1 MKRSNAPIFWSL
13 FGAGGVLSAL
23 FGPVLVFVTG
33 IAALNGFDLPADALA
48 YPRVLAFAQAPLGAA
63 FLFGVIALF
72 LWHAAHRIYHCLHDF
87 GVHVGMPSRFL
98 LYGSALIGT
107 IAAAVILLTIGA

>member
-23 FGPVLVFVTG
+23 VGPVLVYITG
-33 IAALNGFDLPADALA
+33 IATPTGMGMPPAALA
-48 YPRVLAFAQAPLGAA
+48 YPRVLAFAQSVGGKVA
-63 FLFGVIALF
+63 LFAVIALF

-87 GVHVGMPSRFL
+87 GVHPGAAAKGM
-98 LYGSALIGT
+98 LYGAAFTGSL
-107 IAAAVILLTIGA
+107 AAAWILLAIGR

>member
-23 FGPVLVFVTG
+23 FGPVLVFITG
-33 IAALNGFDLPADALA
+33 IAALDGFGLPPQALA
-48 YPRVLAFAQAPLGAA
+48 YPRMLEFAGSASGGF
-63 FLFGVIALF
+63 FLFAVIALF

-87 GVHVGMPSRFL
+87 GLHAGMPTRIL
-98 LYGSALIGT
+98 LYGSALTGT
-107 IAAAVILLTIGA
+107 VAAAAVLLTIRL

>member
-23 FGPVLVFVTG
+23 LAPVLIYITG
-33 IAALNGFDLPADALA
+33 VAVPTGSGIPPTALA
-48 YPRVLAFAQAPLGAA
+48 YTRVLTFAQSLHGKA
-63 FLFGVIALF
+63 FLFAVIALF

-87 GVHVGMPSRFL
+87 GVHPGMATKVV
-98 LYGSALIGT
+98 LYGTAFAGSAATAWL
-107 IAAAVILLTIGA
+107 LLTIGL

>member
-23 FGPVLVFVTG
+23 VGPVLVYITG
-33 IAALNGFDLPADALA
+33 IAAPTGVGMPPAALA
-48 YPRVLAFAQAPLGAA
+48 YPRVLAFAQNVGGKVA
-63 FLFGVIALF
+63 LFVIIALF

-87 GVHVGMPSRFL
+87 GVHPGAATKVL
-98 LYGSALIGT
+98 LYGSAFVGSV
-107 IAAAVILLTIGA
+107 AAAWLLLAIGR

>member
-23 FGPVLVFVTG
+23 VGPVLVFITG
-33 IAALNGFDLPADALA
+33 IAVPTGVALPPAAMA
-48 YPRVLAFAQAPLGAA
+48 YSRVSAFALSWGGKAV
-63 FLFGVIALF
+63 LFAVIALF

-87 GVHVGMPSRFL
+87 GVHPGAATKVL
-98 LYGSALIGT
+98 LYGSAFVGSV
-107 IAAAVILLTIGA
+107 AAAWLLLAIGR

>member
-23 FGPVLVFVTG
+23 VGPVLVFITG
-33 IAALNGFDLPADALA
+33 IAAPTGFGLPPAALA
-48 YPRVLAFAQAPLGAA
+48 YSRVLEFARSLGGKAA
-63 FLFGVIALF
+63 LFAVIALF

-87 GVHVGMPSRFL
+87 GVHPGALTRIL
-98 LYGSALIGT
+98 LYGSALAGSLTAAWLLLGIGR
-107 IAAAVILLTIGA
+107 

>member
-23 FGPVLVFVTG
+23 FGPVLVFITG
-33 IAALNGFDLPADALA
+33 IAALDGFGLPQQALA
-48 YPRVLAFAQAPLGAA
+48 YPRMLAFADSASGAL
-63 FLFGVIALF
+63 FLFTIIALF

-87 GVHVGMPSRFL
+87 GLHTGTPTRIL
-98 LYGSALIGT
+98 LYGSALTGT
-107 IAAAVILLTIGA
+107 VAAAAILLSIGL